1 MIIMYRF
8 KIYYQDGN
16 TELSGG
22 CAIRPTALYNDFD
35 GLLEWNEFESLREK
49 DMTTKK
55 ILELAVRAYKGFIPS
70 FNRIKIIEDTSNNVI
85 DYIDVE
91 EKTL

>member
-1 MIIMYRF
+1 MYRF

-16 TELSGG
+16 KEISGG

-35 GLLEWNEFESLREK
+35 GLLEWNEFENLREK

-55 ILELAVRAYKGFIPS
+55 Y
-70 FNRIKIIEDTSNNVI
+70 
-85 DYIDVE
+85 
-91 EKTL
+91 